1 MLWSWRGPRA
11 FHQLR
16 RLLFS
21 ALRLLV
27 GQLPGCWLA
36 EERSSVQMGELIAL
50 CVSLFPPR
58 QEHSGHPP
66 ITIIP
71 PPVRAPRGRT
81 AGNDG
86 KRAFSWPPRT
96 ARPGARPASVGP
108 SFLLRTETAFNLL
121 LRRPLI
127 VNRPPSLAIR
137 PARLGFLGQRS
148 HRRAVPRARLRRG
161 LPHVLPNRCAPG

>member
-50 CVSLFPPR
+50 CLSVPPSSR
-58 QEHSGHPP
+58 ALRPSTHHHH
-66 ITIIP
+66 P